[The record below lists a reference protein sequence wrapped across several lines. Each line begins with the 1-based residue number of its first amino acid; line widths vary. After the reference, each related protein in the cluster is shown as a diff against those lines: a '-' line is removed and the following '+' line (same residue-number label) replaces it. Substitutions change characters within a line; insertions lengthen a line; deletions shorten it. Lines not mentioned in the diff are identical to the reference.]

1 MKGIRLFGRGTV
13 LPALILSALALIQ
26 APIQTQERAPDPD
39 RRMVERTDR
48 AIDHAV
54 LRLKHFR
61 AVGDLE
67 SAGRLFDLLF
77 PPGQEG
83 DVDAAAKTA
92 DEPLSNRLEDTAW
105 NVKEMSPEAGG
116 VLVFSSFEHE
126 KAPSLDLL
134 VPGSGEPEIFI
145 AAEQWSEGWPRNIR
159 VRKSADS
166 GLTWAETAV
175 FGDGHS
181 WSQPTLRQIS
191 DEAVGICFVK
201 HRNGDDRDVYFTRLS
216 KDLASDAEFSVASGR
231 SQRENPAMAS
241 DHPAYSEPYVYL
253 VYAEREGAFHSIR
266 FQVSRDLGASWSRAV
281 TVASFSGPA
290 GSAGEISLAY
300 DLDRGALHLA
310 YTCPQGASTGIAVS
324 SSTSFGA
331 RWSGPVFVTPEDDR
345 PASRPKVAAAG
356 GTVLV
361 AYERSAGASGRDV
374 GLAYSTSG
382 GRRWNAGG
390 RLASSAADES
400 GPDLRAS
407 KGPGPPR
414 FFLSYVQDGARVF
427 ALSCEASD
435 PEIWSAGQVVQDGIS
450 VFDGGS
456 VAVLP
461 MTDPQGEASAGV
473 AWSGPNPD
481 HDVYFGASWL
491 QSALLDDDPRLT
503 VDPPGGLISTG
514 SAGGPF
520 SPASKAYTLRN
531 RGDGTLAWT
540 AAKTRTWTTLSPTSG
555 TLKEGASVTVTVS
568 INAEANALAPGTYS
582 DTVSFTNT
590 TNGRGNT
597 TRSVSLTVSA
607 PPGALS
613 VAPGDGLTSSGMVG
627 GPFSPS
633 SLAYTL
639 QNTGGTTI
647 AWTAAKTRTWT
658 TLSSTSGTLSAGA
671 TATVTVSIN
680 ALANALAPGT
690 YNDTVSFTNTTNGVG
705 NTTRPVS
712 LTVTPAGG
720 LSVTPGNGLASSGFV
735 GGPFSPSSLAY
746 TLQNTGG
753 TSIAWTAAKTRTWT
767 TLSSTSGTLSAG
779 ATATVTVSIN
789 AEANALAAGT
799 YNDTVSFTN
808 TTNGRGNTTRPV
820 SLMVSA
826 PPGTLSVAP
835 GDGLASSGLAGGPF
849 SPSSLAYTLQNTGGT
864 SIAWTATKTR
874 TWTTLSS
881 TSGTLSAGATATV
894 TVSINAEANALAAGT
909 YSDTVSF
916 TNTTNG
922 RGNTTRPVSLTVSD
936 SLVLSVTPD
945 NRDVGAA
952 AGTTTFDV
960 ANSGG
965 GTLDWTA
972 SVVGGGEWLSIQS
985 GAIGTGG
992 GTITLGFTANQTA
1005 LLRQGIVRVVAAGA
1019 SGSPKYVTVTQTRG
1033 FVSLGLSGQRLIEN
1047 AWIIQRQYGKL
1058 TVTVDNPS
1066 SIVIGAYII
1075 YRRTGGQGYQVLRQ
1089 IEGSSVPG
1097 ASWSYD
1103 DAFLEPGTSYTYKV
1117 VALDVLGTII
1127 GESNEVSI

>member
-1 MKGIRLFGRGTV
+1 MKGICLFGRVAV

-26 APIQTQERAPDPD
+26 APIQTQERGPDPD
-39 RRMVERTDR
+39 RRMVERTDM

-67 SAGRLFDLLF
+67 SAGRLFALLF
-77 PPGQEG
+77 PPGQGG

-92 DEPLSNRLEDTAW
+92 DEPLSNRLEYTAG

-181 WSQPTLRQIS
+181 WSQPMLRQIS
-191 DEAVGICFVK
+191 DEAIGVCLVK
-201 HRNGDDRDVYFTRLS
+201 HRNGEDRDVYFTRLS
-216 KDLASDAEFSVASGR
+216 KDLASDAEFPVASGR
-231 SQRENPAMAS
+231 SQRENPALAS

-281 TVASFSGPA
+281 TVASFSAPA
-290 GSAGEISLAY
+290 GSAGETSLAY

-356 GTVLV
+356 GTVFV

-382 GRRWNAGG
+382 GGRWTAGG
-390 RLASSAADES
+390 RLSSSAADES

-414 FFLSYVQDGARVF
+414 FFLSYVQDGARVV

-481 HDVYFGASWL
+481 YDVYYGSSWL
-491 QSALLDDDPRLT
+491 QSALLDDDDPMLT
-503 VDPPGGLISTG
+503 VDPSDGLISTG

-520 SPASKAYTLRN
+520 SPASKTYTLRN
-531 RGDGTLAWT
+531 KGEEKLDWT

-555 TLKEGASVTVTVS
+555 TLKEDASVTVTVS
-568 INAEANALAPGTYS
+568 INAEANVLAPGTYS

-597 TRSVSLTVSA
+597 NRPVSLTVSA
-607 PPGALS
+607 PPGTLS
-613 VAPGDGLTSSGMVG
+613 VAPGDGLASSGIVG

-639 QNTGGTTI
+639 QNTGGTSI
-647 AWTAAKTRTWT
+647 AWTAAKTRFWT

-680 ALANALAPGT
+680 ALANALAAGT
-690 YNDTVSFTNTTNGVG
+690 YNDTISFTNTTNGRG

-720 LSVTPGNGLASSGFV
+720 LSVTPGNGLASSGTA
-735 GGPFSPSSLAY
+735 GGPFSPSNLAY

-753 TSIAWTAAKTRTWT
+753 TSIAWTAAKTRIWT
-767 TLSSTSGTLSAG
+767 TLSSTSGKLKEG
-779 ATATVTVSIN
+779 ASVTVTVSIN

-799 YNDTVSFTN
+799 YNDTISFMN
-808 TTNGRGNTTRPV
+808 TTNG
-820 SLMVSA
+820 
-826 PPGTLSVAP
+826 
-835 GDGLASSGLAGGPF
+835 SG
-849 SPSSLAYTLQNTGGT
+849 S
-864 SIAWTATKTR
+864 
-874 TWTTLSS
+874 
-881 TSGTLSAGATATV
+881 
-894 TVSINAEANALAAGT
+894 
-909 YSDTVSF
+909 
-916 TNTTNG
+916 
-922 RGNTTRPVSLTVSD
+922 TTRPVSLTVSA
-936 SLVLSVTPD
+936 P
-945 NRDVGAA
+945 
-952 AGTTTFDV
+952 
-960 ANSGG
+960 
-965 GTLDWTA
+965 
-972 SVVGGGEWLSIQS
+972 
-985 GAIGTGG
+985 
-992 GTITLGFTANQTA
+992 
-1005 LLRQGIVRVVAAGA
+1005 
-1019 SGSPKYVTVTQTRG
+1019 
-1033 FVSLGLSGQRLIEN
+1033 
-1047 AWIIQRQYGKL
+1047 
-1058 TVTVDNPS
+1058 
-1066 SIVIGAYII
+1066 
-1075 YRRTGGQGYQVLRQ
+1075 
-1089 IEGSSVPG
+1089 PG
-1097 ASWSYD
+1097 
-1103 DAFLEPGTSYTYKV
+1103 
-1117 VALDVLGTII
+1117 
-1127 GESNEVSI
+1127 